1 MSRVPLPISIT
12 REPVPP
18 TVTTNGNCS
27 TYTVADGYDRNGNP
41 NSWRTTTHC
50 GGGGGGKPRGGSG
63 TSVSSGVDT
72 GASVGEASWK
82 HPFADLVGGVTFADP
97 TLMAAEEKRLR
108 REAELAANLG
118 WNAGAHSVATIP
130 ANWHGRV
137 SFDVPDVQGARPA
150 GVAVGLAPA
159 AALPSGGRSGYR
171 HLAHGLV
178 FTESALRVVV
188 DGEPRLE
195 IPYATVRAARV
206 GAGTDQVHAL
216 LYEGMIKWVVNNV
229 QVAMLPF
236 ELSGQVALDAT
247 LFKVYD
253 SVDNPRFVAGD
264 WSGEFPGLENGSV
277 NGALGRL
284 QAVGEMAHNTG
295 LVGGLPAL
303 AARLSQNPYADIEAL
318 LPGLQ
323 MMSSYTDGVIAALP
337 SLAMRAYDSSTNGDI
352 EASLGRLGMSGSMGE
367 VDASVTY
374 SVLTASLPRMAMTAR
389 ILPVITGDLTLP
401 ALIMRASELATYGE
415 LTGSLGGLRTA
426 VYVSELTPLEYALEF
441 VGCHVPLL
449 PIAYVSL
456 AFVERVD
463 GSSTAVLAAITG
475 VDATEQVGVEDQL
488 TALQT
493 FLADAV
499 EQVGVLERARLV
511 AFDAQGEQGG
521 EAWVVNAATNASTRY
536 DRYGFNSFAAVGGR
550 HFGARADGIYL
561 LEGASDAGRP
571 IKSGIALGQHDFGSQ
586 ALKNINAVYVGV
598 SSTGALFL
606 KVGDGRTHYTYRA
619 RRTDPR
625 MKVQRFDTG
634 RGLRTNYFTFEL
646 TSEADAFELD
656 SVTFH
661 VLASQRRI

>member
-1 MSRVPLPISIT
+1 MPKVPLPISIT
-12 REPVPP
+12 REDATPA
-18 TVTTNGNCS
+18 VTTNGNCR
-27 TYTVADGYDRNGNP
+27 TYTVVDGYDRKGKP
-41 NSWRTTTHC
+41 NSWRTTTYC
-50 GGGGGGKPRGGSG
+50 SGGGGGKPRGGSG
-63 TSVSSGVDT
+63 TGVESGS
-72 GASVGEASWK
+72 SVGNSKPQE
-82 HPFADLVGGVTFADP
+82 HPFADLLKGGLTFTDP
-97 TLMAAEEKRLR
+97 ALMAEEKERLR
-108 REAELAANLG
+108 REAELSANLG

-178 FTESALRVVV
+178 FTELSLRVVV

-195 IPYATVRAARV
+195 LPYATVRAARA

-216 LYEGMIKWVVNNV
+216 LYEGMIKWIVNNM

-284 QAVGEMAHNTG
+284 QMVGEVAHDTG
-295 LVGGLPAL
+295 LVGSLPAL
-303 AARLSQNPYADIEAL
+303 AARLSQNPYADVEAL

-323 MMSSYTDGVIAALP
+323 MASSYTDGIIAAMP
-337 SLAMRAYDSSTNGDI
+337 SLVMRAYDSGTYGDI
-352 EASLGRLGMSGSMGE
+352 EASLGRLSMSAGMEEM
-367 VDASVTY
+367 DASVTY
-374 SVLTASLPRMAMTAR
+374 SVLMASLPRMDMTAH
-389 ILPVITGDLTLP
+389 ILPEMTGEMTLP

-426 VYVSELTPLEYALEF
+426 IYVSELTPLEFALEA

-463 GSSTAVLAAITG
+463 GSSTAVLATITG

-493 FLADAV
+493 FLADAM

-536 DRYGFNSFAAVGGR
+536 DRYGFNSFAVVGGR

-561 LEGASDAGRP
+561 LEGTSDAGRP

-619 RRTDPR
+619 RRNDPH
-625 MKVQRFDTG
+625 MKVQRFDVG